1 MKESSPVMKE
11 RVLEVW
17 VQPRA
22 SRNEIIGY
30 RNHFLRLRVTAPPVE
45 GEANQ
50 SVKRL
55 LAEALGI
62 PPSRVEILKGD
73 KGRRKKVR
81 VLEVPLSN
89 CEKLE
94 NMKEEPEISYN
105 PCNPET
111 SSGRVPGGN
120 WPELPYPK
128 DLPPADEAF
137 TVSFFVV
144 DRRAG

>member
-50 SVKRL
+50 AVKKL

-62 PPSRVEILKGD
+62 PPSRVEVLKGD

-81 VLEVPLSN
+81 VREVPLSN
-89 CEKLE
+89 WEKLE
-94 NMKEEPEISYN
+94 NMKEETEIS
-105 PCNPET
+105 
-111 SSGRVPGGN
+111 
-120 WPELPYPK
+120 
-128 DLPPADEAF
+128 
-137 TVSFFVV
+137 
-144 DRRAG
+144 

>member
-22 SRNEIIGY
+22 SRNEIVGY
-30 RNHFLRLRVTAPPVE
+30 RNHFLHLRVTAPPVE

-89 CEKLE
+89 WQKLE
-94 NMKEEPEISYN
+94 NMK
-105 PCNPET
+105 
-111 SSGRVPGGN
+111 G
-120 WPELPYPK
+120 
-128 DLPPADEAF
+128 EAE
-137 TVSFFVV
+137 SF
-144 DRRAG
+144 

>member
-1 MKESSPVMKE
+1 MKKSSPVMKDK
-11 RVLEVW
+11 VLEVW

-22 SRNEIIGY
+22 SGNEIVGY

-50 SVKRL
+50 SVKKL

-73 KGRRKKVR
+73 KGRRKTVR

-89 CEKLE
+89 WEKLE
-94 NMKEEPEISYN
+94 KMK
-105 PCNPET
+105 
-111 SSGRVPGGN
+111 G
-120 WPELPYPK
+120 
-128 DLPPADEAF
+128 EAE
-137 TVSFFVV
+137 SP
-144 DRRAG
+144 

>member
-22 SRNEIIGY
+22 SRNEIVGY
-30 RNHFLRLRVTAPPVE
+30 RDRFLRLRVTAPPVE

-62 PPSRVEILKGD
+62 SPSKVEILKGEQ
-73 KGRRKKVR
+73 GRRKKVR
-81 VLEVPLSN
+81 VLEVPLRN
-89 CEKLE
+89 WERLE
-94 NMKEEPEISYN
+94 NMKEETERSQN
-105 PCNPET
+105 PGNPAKSAARMRGGQ
-111 SSGRVPGGN
+111 SS
-120 WPELPYPK
+120 E
-128 DLPPADEAF
+128 
-137 TVSFFVV
+137 
-144 DRRAG
+144 